1 MSHTTIYTV
10 TCDQDDD
17 WTRICHNNQV
27 ALDIKAHMEAKH
39 APNTYTI
46 ATVDLSGD
54 ANANLATVYCQMAD
68 ITNPASNGE
77 WT

>member
-1 MSHTTIYTV
+1 MSHTLFYKI

-17 WTRICHNNQV
+17 WTRISHSMTLATEV
-27 ALDIKAHMEAKH
+27 KESMELNH
-39 APNTYTI
+39 APNTYSITEVELSG
-46 ATVDLSGD
+46 TPELVDL
-54 ANANLATVYCQMAD
+54 YCQMSD

>member
-1 MSHTTIYTV
+1 MSHTLFYKI
-10 TCDQDDD
+10 TCDQDED
-17 WTRICHNNQV
+17 WTRISHSMDLATEV
-27 ALDIKAHMEAKH
+27 KTSMEDRH

-46 ATVDLSGD
+46 TEVELSGMPELV
-54 ANANLATVYCQMAD
+54 NIYSQMSD